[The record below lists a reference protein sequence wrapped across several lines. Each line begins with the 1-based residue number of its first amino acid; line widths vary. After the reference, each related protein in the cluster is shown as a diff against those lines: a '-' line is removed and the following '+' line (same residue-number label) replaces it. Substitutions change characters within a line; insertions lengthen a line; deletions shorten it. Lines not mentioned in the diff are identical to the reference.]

1 MSEPIDLNHAFPD
14 FIEQMHTM
22 RATDGHFKK
31 LYEDYLAI
39 EKELHRI
46 ESGAETPADTYVE
59 ELKKKRLALKDD
71 MSAVLHK
78 AAA

>member
-1 MSEPIDLNHAFPD
+1 MSEPIDLNHAFPE
-14 FIEQMHTM
+14 FVEQMHAL

-39 EKELHRI
+39 EKALHRI
-46 ESGAETPADTYVE
+46 ANEAETPADAYVE
-59 ELKKKRLALKDD
+59 ELKKKRLALKDE

-78 AAA
+78 NAA